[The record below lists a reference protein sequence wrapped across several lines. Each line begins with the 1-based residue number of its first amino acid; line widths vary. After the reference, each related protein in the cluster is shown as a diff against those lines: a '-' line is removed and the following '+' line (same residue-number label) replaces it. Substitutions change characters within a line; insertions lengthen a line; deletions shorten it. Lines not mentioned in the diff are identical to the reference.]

1 MFVIGSHPQDNNLLF
16 SVFGIFISKSEKL
29 VIQSILKK
37 NPQLVLKKNDRQL
50 AYKLKGHTAFER
62 T

>member
-1 MFVIGSHPQDNNLLF
+1 MFIVGSHSQEYNLLF

-29 VIQSILKK
+29 IIQSILKK
-37 NPQLVLKKNDRQL
+37 NPQLVPKKMTEL

>member
-1 MFVIGSHPQDNNLLF
+1 MFIIGFIPIPNLLF

-29 VIQSILKK
+29 VIRRILKK
-37 NPQLVLKKNDRQL
+37 NTQLVLKKKKRTEL